1 MLHVFDI
8 THRVLRYPAPVNSMR
23 LWREWL
29 PEDVAQKAT
38 EQEPQRFAA
47 IVNGLESEWKH
58 SQDPALTL
66 KWLSLF
72 TRSGLTLYI

>member
-1 MLHVFDI
+1 
-8 THRVLRYPAPVNSMR
+8 MR

-29 PEDVAQKAT
+29 PEDVAQEAS

-47 IVNGLESEWKH
+47 IVKGLQSDWDRNR
-58 SQDPALTL
+58 DPASTL

-72 TRSGLTLYI
+72 NR

>member
-1 MLHVFDI
+1 
-8 THRVLRYPAPVNSMR
+8 MR

-29 PEDVAQKAT
+29 PEDVAQEAS

-47 IVNGLESEWKH
+47 IVKGLSREWAQQH
-58 SQDPALTL
+58 DPAVTL

-72 TRSGLTLYI
+72 NRLLRRSTF